1 MCCSV
6 SPAVFTDTRLYA
18 AEAMRDGNIVHVL
31 GYQNQARNHHD
42 GPNAMI
48 LPFPAKPGTMS
59 KGNVVETTDF
69 PKILEDMERAITPP
83 PEPEIMRGFDRRFGS
98 LSMPPV
104 QIFESGIYTIVLAQN
119 ALDIPGALDDV
130 PEEKRPALNSALFEA
145 YARWY
150 PDWPIALCCFNN
162 RDSQLATPMLWWYE
176 PTNAEHLFL
185 PALDAHDGN
194 APDLD
199 ATVRVNHA
207 VMVSA
212 TVMLRGETVHYTDKI
227 PDDVHQ
233 LLLPIKVL
241 GRQFDMP
248 MENGDFIVSLSKL
261 RAGTFIAERK
271 RPPGA

>member
-6 SPAVFTDTRLYA
+6 SPAVFTNTRLYA

-83 PEPEIMRGFDRRFGS
+83 PEMTRGFSYGLIGS
-98 LSMPPV
+98 LSIPPV
-104 QIFESGIYTIVLAQN
+104 EIFEYGIYTVVLAQN

-162 RDSQLATPMLWWYE
+162 RDAQLATPMLWWYE

-194 APDLD
+194 APDLNT
-199 ATVRVNHA
+199 TVMVDHA
-207 VMVSA
+207 VMASA
-212 TVMLRGETVHYTDKI
+212 NVMLRGETVEYTDEI
-227 PDDVHQ
+227 PDSVEP
-233 LLLPIKVL
+233 LLPKKVL
-241 GRQFDMP
+241 GRQYHMP
-248 MENGDFIVSLSKL
+248 MENGDFSIPLSKL
-261 RAGTFIAERK
+261 RAGTFVAERMS
-271 RPPGA
+271 PPGS